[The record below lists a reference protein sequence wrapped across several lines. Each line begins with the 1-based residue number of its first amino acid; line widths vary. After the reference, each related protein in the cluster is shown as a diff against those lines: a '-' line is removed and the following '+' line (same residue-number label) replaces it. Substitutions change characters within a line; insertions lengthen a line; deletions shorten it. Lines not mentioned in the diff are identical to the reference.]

1 MEFVH
6 ANVCRRVIA
15 EYIQGMKAEMETF
28 TTNAYVT
35 LLFVILSFVILKI
48 SASHIGVKPLEP
60 SNLAEFLWYGNVTR
74 EIRSEYHVCHIIRVK
89 SSNSR
94 PDGGKKEFL
103 FRMLVCKM
111 PQVGQIVYQ
120 IFFCDFLHILIQR
133 WNGIGLPLDSFGSSH
148 DCTEFFNR

>member
-1 MEFVH
+1 
-6 ANVCRRVIA
+6 
-15 EYIQGMKAEMETF
+15 METF
-28 TTNAYVT
+28 TTNTYVT
-35 LLFVILSFVILKI
+35 LLFVILSFVILEI

-60 SNLAEFLWYGNVTR
+60 FNLAEFLWYGNV
-74 EIRSEYHVCHIIRVK
+74 IWKVCSEYHVRHIIRVK

>member
-28 TTNAYVT
+28 TTNTYVT
-35 LLFVILSFVILKI
+35 LLFVILSFVILEI

-60 SNLAEFLWYGNVTR
+60 FNLAEFLWYGNVTR

-94 PDGGKKEFL
+94 SDGGKKEFL
-103 FRMLVCKM
+103 FRMLVGKM
-111 PQVGQIVYQ
+111 P
-120 IFFCDFLHILIQR
+120 
-133 WNGIGLPLDSFGSSH
+133 
-148 DCTEFFNR
+148 